1 MKINDQLSIRMT
13 EPHERDMFQYSYSIM
28 EAILTC
34 PVYGLIRYYKRKYYP
49 TKRQLPL
56 EAGSTM
62 HDVFAA
68 VRVWQLF
75 RKQGLKEHFMFHG
88 RRLFNTTE
96 TPTRFENSWKEL
108 KGNERD
114 ELLSFCYKIL
124 NSSDYYDDPDDR
136 VRTIA
141 NMEETTT
148 RYVDEMLERMDANP
162 IWVADLDDPTAPVGI
177 EIPFDMVVTYKGR
190 SVRYI
195 GTIDGIV
202 TQLKFPGTAM
212 LDENKTASRLDEAF
226 RESFEVKQQPNAY
239 ILFAKMI
246 SGLDIFK
253 ARILGVKLKQT
264 RSSEDFLPFIVEREE
279 HQMVAWARSL
289 FFCSEI
295 VDRYGDDPLDAP
307 QFTHS
312 CNRYFRACSFVSL
325 CAADP
330 EDARDIYENSM
341 VEAPLTPSQMAVNE
355 LSTTGST

>member
-1 MKINDQLSIRMT
+1 MDDTISIRWT
-13 EPHERDMFQYSYSIM
+13 APEEKHLFQYSYSIM
-28 EAILTC
+28 ESILTC

-56 EAGSTM
+56 EAGSAM

-68 VRVWQLF
+68 TRLWQLY
-75 RKQGLKEHFMFHG
+75 RKQNLPEHFMFHG
-88 RRLFNTTE
+88 KRLFNTKDA
-96 TPTRFENSWKEL
+96 PTRFENCWKVI
-108 KGNERD
+108 KGSPRD

-124 NSSDYYDDPDDR
+124 NSTDYYDDPEDR

-148 RYVDEMLERMDANP
+148 RYVDEMLDRMDANP
-162 IWVADLDDPTAPVGI
+162 IWVSDVADPTAPVGI
-177 EIPFDMVVTYKGR
+177 EIPFDIMVTWRGK
-190 SVRYI
+190 SLRYI

-202 TQLKFPGTAM
+202 CQAKFPGTAM

-239 ILFAKMI
+239 ILVAKML
-246 SGLDIFK
+246 SGLEVTK

-264 RSSEDFLPFIVEREE
+264 RSAEDFLPFIVERHE
-279 HQMVAWARSL
+279 HDFRSWAKSL
-289 FFCSEI
+289 FFCNDI
-295 VDRYGDDPLDAP
+295 VERFGDDPVDAP
-307 QFTHS
+307 KFTHS

-325 CAADP
+325 CAAEP

-341 VEAPLTPSQMAVNE
+341 IEAPLTPSQQAVNDLGPPGE
-355 LSTTGST
+355 GR